1 MPDEPRE
8 RRTFPVRHAL
18 TEQRVDNLS
27 SIDGCP
33 YSVSEEDLLRA
44 QCYALLGRLL
54 ASKPDQKTLELCKDL
69 EGDETEIGQAI
80 SLLSDLASKLTPE
93 AISDEFDALF
103 VGMTHGELQPYASY
117 YLTGFLHEKP
127 LADLRGDM
135 RRLGIQRAE
144 DVAEPEDHIA
154 SLCEMMHGLTTG
166 VFGEPADIDAQ
177 QKFFDAHIGT
187 WAPKFFE
194 DLESA
199 KNAVFYVPVGRI
211 GRQFIAI
218 ETEAFAMAA

>member
-1 MPDEPRE
+1 M
-8 RRTFPVRHAL
+8 
-18 TEQRVDNLS
+18 S

-44 QCYALLGRLL
+44 QGYALLGRLL
-54 ASKPDQKTLELCKDL
+54 ATKPDRETLDICRNL
-69 EGDETEIGQAI
+69 EGDETDIGQAI
-80 SLLSDLASKLTPE
+80 SLLSVLATKLTPE
-93 AISDEFDALF
+93 AVSDEYDSLF

-144 DVAEPEDHIA
+144 GVPEPEDHIA
-154 SLCEMMHGLTTG
+154 SLCEMMHGMATG
-166 VFGEPADIDAQ
+166 VFGEPASLDEQ
-177 QKFFDAHIGT
+177 HKFFDAHIGT
-187 WAPKFFE
+187 WASKFFE
-194 DLESA
+194 DLETAKSA
-199 KNAVFYVPVGRI
+199 VLYVPIGRI
-211 GRQFIAI
+211 GRLFMAI

>member
-1 MPDEPRE
+1 M
-8 RRTFPVRHAL
+8 
-18 TEQRVDNLS
+18 S

-54 ASKPDQKTLELCKDL
+54 ASKPTPRTIELCRDL
-69 EGDETEIGQAI
+69 DGDETELGQAL
-80 SLLSDLASKLTPE
+80 SLLAELAGKLTE
-93 AISDEFDALF
+93 DAISEEFDALF

-135 RRLGIQRAE
+135 RRLGIQRAK

-154 SLCEMMHGLTTG
+154 SLCEMMHGMATG
-166 VFGEPADIDAQ
+166 VFGEPAPIEEQ
-177 QKFFDAHIGT
+177 RNFFDQHIGT

-194 DLESA
+194 DLEAARS
-199 KNAVFYVPVGRI
+199 AVFYVPIGRI
-211 GRQFIAI
+211 GRQFMAV
-218 ETEAFAMAA
+218 EAEAFAMAA